1 MRRIPALALAVLLAL
16 PGAAFAAEA
25 PSMEDMPGVTA
36 PSGSPGENATNRNA
50 TMRNGTLHNATAAQ
64 ADDSGVYRLD
74 PLKVTG
80 EQEQMGKVVLDG
92 KLVNSLP
99 SPGRTINDALRTQSD
114 VQFDESAYS
123 SMQGG
128 EIRPPRVSI
137 AGSRP
142 YENAYL
148 IDGISTE
155 NRLDPSGEDETTAD
169 GTAPTGEAQSFYIDT
184 DLLDNI
190 TVFKSN
196 IPAEYGGFTGGVVS
210 ADIKKP
216 RTDGWHGFFKYRHTR
231 NNWAEIKT
239 EDSEDLD
246 SSSTSVDEQ
255 IFFQRH
261 DTSMALEGP
270 INDNLAILLNYS
282 IKHSII
288 PLNTT
293 WGDTKNQYRT
303 NENFLTKLAL
313 TPDDS
318 PFEGTLTLGYA
329 PYSREMYV
337 ALRRDSEFDV
347 TGGGFISALEGTY
360 DFGPVSWKNT
370 LGFTRYELSRYGS
383 GEENYTWRR
392 ASTTGQASQYATWAS
407 NTTYAMEG
415 SFGDYEQMQDE
426 ITWKSVL
433 EGDSFETAFLSHVLQ
448 TGVELRNTRVATD
461 VTGSKSYSSPIF
473 PTSAAQQAWINAA
486 DGAIAGEQ
494 YASRLAVL
502 DPYSRETSA
511 NALAWFGQDTIKLG
525 RLTLRPGL
533 RVSYDDV
540 SGNVDPA
547 WRSMADLDVFAD
559 DVFHLIGGYNRYYGT
574 QILTYALRQTQ
585 GYDRY
590 SRTLSA
596 SGLSDWTQ
604 YQTGSNSYYNLGDLK
619 TPYADE
625 LTGGFTLRLW
635 DILFGMRVEEREH
648 RDQIRTKTEDDGTKV
663 LFNGGESDY
672 WGITWEAER
681 AFTNTPVGDHT
692 LKIGITRSHTKTD
705 GTDFDSSFLEGDT
718 SSAVEWETV
727 YFNGALIPRSNL
739 PAGNYNRPWIG
750 TLTHT
755 GSFYENYLRWF
766 NILRYKGPGKSLVS
780 DGYYYDADGLRYNAY
795 EVKTFGDS
803 VTIDTAV
810 EWDVFRKE
818 EHTLTLTL
826 EITNLLDAYSR
837 TDTDGG
843 YIMGR
848 QYYAGFKYSF

>member
-1 MRRIPALALAVLLAL
+1 MKRIPALALAVLFAL

-36 PSGSPGENATNRNA
+36 PPGSPGENATNRNA

-92 KLVNSLP
+92 NLVNSLP

-114 VQFDESAYS
+114 VQFDEGAYS
-123 SMQGG
+123 GLQGG

-142 YENAYL
+142 YENSYL

-155 NRLDPSGEDETTAD
+155 NRLDPSGEDDTTAD

-190 TVFKSN
+190 TLFKGN
-196 IPAEYGGFTGGVVS
+196 VPAEYGGFLGGVVS

-216 RTDGWHGFFKYRHTR
+216 RTDGWHGFLKYRHTR

-239 EDSEDLD
+239 EDSDDLP
-246 SSSTSVDEQ
+246 SSSTSVEEQ
-255 IFFQRH
+255 VFFQRH
-261 DTSMALEGP
+261 DASMALEGP
-270 INDNLAILLNYS
+270 ITDSLAILLNYS
-282 IKHSII
+282 VKHSII
-288 PLNTT
+288 PLETT
-293 WGDTKNQYRT
+293 WGSTKNQYRT

-318 PFEGTLTLGYA
+318 PFEAALTLGYA

-337 ALRRDSEFDV
+337 ALRRDSEFEV
-347 TGGGFISALEGTY
+347 TGGGFLSALEGTY
-360 DFGPVSWKNT
+360 DFGPVTWKNT
-370 LGFTRYELSRYGS
+370 LGYTRNELSRYGS
-383 GEENYTWRR
+383 GEDSYTWRR
-392 ASTTGQASQYATWAS
+392 ASTTGQASQYATWES
-407 NTTYAMEG
+407 NTTYSMEG
-415 SFGDYEQMQDE
+415 SFGDYEQVQDE
-426 ITWKSVL
+426 VTWKSIL
-433 EGDSFETAFLSHVLQ
+433 EGDSFDTGFLAHVLQ
-448 TGVELRNTRVATD
+448 TGVELKNIKVGSD
-461 VTGSKSYSSPIF
+461 VSGSKAYSSPIF
-473 PTSAAQQAWINAA
+473 PTSAAQQAWINEA

-494 YASRLAVL
+494 YASRLAVRN
-502 DPYSRETSA
+502 PYSRETTVNSA
-511 NALAWFGQDTIKLG
+511 AWFGQDTIEIG

-547 WRSMADLDVFAD
+547 WRTMADLDVFDD

-604 YQTGSNSYYNLGDLK
+604 YQTASNSYYNLGDLK

-625 LTGGFTLRLW
+625 LTAGFTVRLW
-635 DILFGMRVEEREH
+635 DILFGMRVEERKY
-648 RDQIRTKTEDDGTKV
+648 RDQIRTRAADDGGTE
-663 LFNGGESDY
+663 LFNGGETDY

-692 LKIGITRSHTKTD
+692 LKVGITRSHTKTD
-705 GTDFDSSFLEGDT
+705 GYDFDSSFLDGDT

-727 YFNGALIPRSNL
+727 YFNGSLIPRSNL
-739 PAGNYNRPWIG
+739 PAGNYNRPWVG

-755 GSFYENYLRWF
+755 GSFFENYLRWF
-766 NILRYKGPGKSLVS
+766 NIVRYKGPGTDIVS

-795 EVKTFGDS
+795 SEKTFGDS
-803 VTIDTAV
+803 VTIDTSV

-818 EHTLTLTL
+818 EHTLTLIL
-826 EITNLLDAYSR
+826 EIANLLDTYSR
-837 TDTDGG
+837 TSTDGG